1 MTNAIGKIAATG
13 LVPVIGGADSF
24 TSILI
29 VSRWENA
36 LAAGLAVAG
45 IVLLAAGAVIYFKKR
60 R

>member
-1 MTNAIGKIAATG
+1 MTNAIGKIAAAG

-45 IVLLAAGAVIYFKKR
+45 SFSWR
-60 R
+60 RAS